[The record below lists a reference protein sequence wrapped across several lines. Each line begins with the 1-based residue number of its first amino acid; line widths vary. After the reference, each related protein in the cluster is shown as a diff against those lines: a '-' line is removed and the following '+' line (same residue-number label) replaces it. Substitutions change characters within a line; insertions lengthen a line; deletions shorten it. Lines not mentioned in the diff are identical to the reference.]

1 MAAAWNEV
9 VVNHVLQTGGGHA
22 GREVTKVNK
31 RLNSDSKRPRLCQS
45 LAKGCAMN
53 LRSPSS
59 HGLKAPLLGCLVAL
73 AMAAPAT
80 ADSFYRD
87 HAFADSF
94 GNLVV
99 YSPSG
104 YKRIVVGKG
113 YLADRLA
120 SAAESDGPHVV
131 RLHDASRH
139 HAYVRDTYAR
149 RGECAV
155 LLHGRS
161 YMYGLPENVVPVP
174 AKDCD

>member
-1 MAAAWNEV
+1 
-9 VVNHVLQTGGGHA
+9 
-22 GREVTKVNK
+22 
-31 RLNSDSKRPRLCQS
+31 
-45 LAKGCAMN
+45 MN
-53 LRSPSS
+53 LRSSS
-59 HGLKAPLLGCLVAL
+59 GRGLKGPLLGWLVAV
-73 AMAAPAT
+73 AMAMPAA

-87 HAFADSF
+87 HVYADSF

-99 YSPSG
+99 YSPAG

-120 SAAESDGPHVV
+120 SAGESDGPRVV
-131 RLHDASRH
+131 RLRRAPGH
-139 HAYVRDTYAR
+139 HTYIRRTYAH

-161 YMYGLPENVVPVP
+161 YMYGLPDNVVPVP

>member
-1 MAAAWNEV
+1 MNFGSSSSRR
-9 VVNHVLQTGGGHA
+9 LTG
-22 GREVTKVNK
+22 
-31 RLNSDSKRPRLCQS
+31 PF
-45 LAKGCAMN
+45 
-53 LRSPSS
+53 
-59 HGLKAPLLGCLVAL
+59 LGCLIAV
-73 AMAAPAT
+73 AMAAPAA

-87 HAFADSF
+87 HAYADSF

-113 YLADRLA
+113 YLAGKLA
-120 SAAESDGPHVV
+120 SAADSDGPHVV
-131 RLHDASRH
+131 RLHRVPGH
-139 HAYVRDTYAR
+139 YTYNRRIYAH

-161 YMYGLPENVVPVP
+161 YMYGLPDNVVPVP